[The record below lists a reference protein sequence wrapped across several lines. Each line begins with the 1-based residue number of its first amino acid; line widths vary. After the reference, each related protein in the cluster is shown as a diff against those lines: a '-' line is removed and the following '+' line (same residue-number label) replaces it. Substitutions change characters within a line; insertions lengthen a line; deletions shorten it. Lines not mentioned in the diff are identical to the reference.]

1 MTISFD
7 VADRIFQAE
16 KRLLKPLKWKAVESS
31 KGNEQ
36 RRLLECRVSVDGGVP
51 RGVFFRVRV
60 LPGSLARAV
69 FQLECDLPSSRVHV
83 PLYRLE
89 VQPLR
94 GHMNKLYGPD
104 EINGRLLLPGE
115 THEHVFYDSIRKDNT
130 LRVNSCEQARKVE
143 VEIKNFAT
151 GLRFA
156 CDRLKIVN
164 AEDVPPPGDQGTL
177 L

>member
-1 MTISFD
+1 MPIPFEL
-7 VADRIFQAE
+7 ADRIFQAE
-16 KRLLKPLKWKAVESS
+16 KRLLKPLKWKAVVSP

-36 RRLLECRVSVDGGVP
+36 RRLLECRVAVDGGVL
-51 RGVFFRVRV
+51 RGVFFRIRV

-69 FQLECDLPSSRVHV
+69 FQLECDLPASRVHV

-94 GHMNKLYGPD
+94 GHTNRLYGPN
-104 EINGRLLLPGE
+104 EINGRLFSPGE
-115 THEHVFYDSIRKDNT
+115 THEHVFYDSLKKDRT
-130 LRVNSCEQARKVE
+130 LRSNACEQARRVE
-143 VEIKNFAT
+143 VEIKNFST

-156 CDRLKIVN
+156 CDRIKITN
-164 AEDVPPPGDQGTL
+164 AEDVPPPGDQGIL